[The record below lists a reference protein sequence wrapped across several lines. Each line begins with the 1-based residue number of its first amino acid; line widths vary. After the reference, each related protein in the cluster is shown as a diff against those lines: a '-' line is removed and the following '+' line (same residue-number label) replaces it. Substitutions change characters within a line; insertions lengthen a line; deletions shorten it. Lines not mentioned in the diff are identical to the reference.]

1 VNGWSAFF
9 DGVRALDRGWWLP
22 LGLLTVSGLLGGA
35 LLVAARAG
43 DARRAAGAPTDVPT
57 LPCPWPLDDGAE
69 AALRAELAATA
80 ASRGKRLGSDVDLG
94 GFARQAAVARG
105 AAIADNGGCRGCH
118 GEDLTGRRLAEG
130 VYEGR
135 IVAPSLTPEGP
146 TATWSA
152 TDALRLLR
160 HGERPDG
167 SLVLHP
173 LRLGAPWSDVD
184 ISDLWAFLRTLPPSS
199 DGLPPTEV
207 GLPLRAAL
215 GVGLVTLG
223 GSAPADGTEDRPF
236 GLSGRARPEGCEA
249 CHGPHTAPVAFGDAT
264 WGAAVAGA
272 ALLTAGQAAL
282 DDAIQRN
289 IGFDGRPLAASAH
302 AGLAR

>member
-1 VNGWSAFF
+1 MPSELEGWIEQAKQHIAAQRY
-9 DGVRALDRGWWLP
+9 DQGLEAANRALAIAPNDP
-22 LGLLTVSGLLGGA
+22 MA
-35 LLVAARAG
+35 LHYRA
-43 DARRAAGAPTDVPT
+43 DASLNRKD
-57 LPCPWPLDDGAE
+57 
-69 AALRAELAATA
+69 
-80 ASRGKRLGSDVDLG
+80 
-94 GFARQAAVARG
+94 FA